1 MSEEIKIDDKFQ
13 KAALFDL
20 EFEGREQ
27 KNADMK
33 HEWAGYANE
42 SADFNKAEEQRW
54 AKGQA
59 DFNRESEPL
68 KKVLFHLEFAPAE
81 LKAQATALLNNL
93 VNKDEIDLKRESRAN
108 KKQEIDL
115 DGSKKSLWGKLKNK
129 AKNFWRPNNQKKS
142 LEDAIG
148 ALKNDMMKNPEFYE
162 SLKRQATKEGQNR
175 ISFQDMAQ
183 AQENSART
191 YNDLRV
197 DSMRRKEERMAAAQR
212 HESEAKKSE
221 AKIAAI
227 HEVRDKAAKEIE
239 LRAMARE
246 TTGIKDAQA
255 NTGVDR
261 LEDKAKMME
270 GMTPQQRLAFRMSQ
284 LRGTAKETPAA
295 PVAPRT
301 VDSNV
306 MNKALESK
314 MRA

>member
-1 MSEEIKIDDKFQ
+1 MSEEIKIDDEFQ
-13 KAALFDL
+13 NAALFDL
-20 EFEGREQ
+20 EFEGKEQ
-27 KNADMK
+27 KKADMK

-42 SADFNKAEEQRW
+42 SADFSKAEE
-54 AKGQA
+54 AKYTKWQA
-59 DFNRESEPL
+59 DFNHESAPL
-68 KKVLFHLEFAPAE
+68 KSLLFDLEFAPAE
-81 LKAQATALLNNL
+81 LKAQATTLLNNL
-93 VNKDEIDLKRESRAN
+93 VNKDEIDLKRESRTN

-129 AKNFWRPNNQKKS
+129 AKNFWYPNNPKKR
-142 LEDAIG
+142 LEKAIG
-148 ALKNDMMKNPEFYE
+148 VLKNDMMKNPEFYE
-162 SLKRQATKEGQNR
+162 NLKRQATKEGQNR

-183 AQENSART
+183 AQENSARS

-197 DSMRRKEERMAAAQR
+197 DSMRHKEERMAAAQR
-212 HESEAKKSE
+212 HESEAQKSE

-239 LRAMARE
+239 LRAFSRE
-246 TTGIKDAQA
+246 TSGIRDIQN

-261 LEDKAKMME
+261 LEEKAKMME